1 MEHTIKFYPV
11 DNADCTLIKLSNGKT
26 VIIDCQFFSNLNDKD
41 GKQVFYDVKADLL
54 KELSKDS
61 DGHPFVDLFI
71 NTHPHEDH
79 CLGFGEHYYSGKVA
93 NYDDEKDKDKIIIGE
108 LWVTPI
114 VMSNEECEDAK
125 DIRKEA
131 KRRRKLYKDDDSFKG
146 SYGNYLRIIGYD
158 KDKEFDKRYSYIPGT
173 TVSTANG
180 SSLKWLDMFI
190 HAPFK
195 EDIEGSKATK
205 NKNIRAY
212 RISLSFRTGTLA
224 TNVIPYRPSNK
235 FAKVRRTSRSTSF

>member
-1 MEHTIKFYPV
+1 
-11 DNADCTLIKLSNGKT
+11 
-26 VIIDCQFFSNLNDKD
+26 
-41 GKQVFYDVKADLL
+41 
-54 KELSKDS
+54 
-61 DGHPFVDLFI
+61 
-71 NTHPHEDH
+71 
-79 CLGFGEHYYSGKVA
+79 
-93 NYDDEKDKDKIIIGE
+93 
-108 LWVTPI
+108 
-114 VMSNEECEDAK
+114 MSNEECEDAK

-205 NKNIRAY
+205 NKNDASIVIQYAFKIEGEDKPKCKLLIGGDAEHDIWQHILGNNQDDSNLQWNIFLAPNLQIRYLQDKLETGHSLYHHQKKSKKKIKILHAI
-212 RISLSFRTGTLA
+212 RQRRNIRNVLKQKIISVTPLLTTR
-224 TNVIPYRPSNK
+224 
-235 FAKVRRTSRSTSF
+235 